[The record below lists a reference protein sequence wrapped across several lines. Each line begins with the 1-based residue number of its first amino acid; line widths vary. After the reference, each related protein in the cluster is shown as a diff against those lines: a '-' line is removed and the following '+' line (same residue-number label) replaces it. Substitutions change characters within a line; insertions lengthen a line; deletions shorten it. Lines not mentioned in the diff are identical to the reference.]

1 MIAPG
6 SCTTALDTLRAAR
19 DWFAEDPMRV
29 CYEVFARDADGYG
42 IPWGALR
49 GTEVGKACSFGALI
63 MFSATEQ
70 VKYEAGAFFLDAI
83 GKPTD
88 NLEELFIWHDEKSM
102 KGDNLLAAFD
112 RAIAL
117 AEGTAP

>member
-29 CYEVFARDADGYG
+29 CYEVFALDADGHG

-49 GTEVGKACSFGALI
+49 GTGACKACSYGALI

-70 VKYEAGAFFLDAI
+70 VQYNAAAFFLHAI
-83 GKPTD
+83 GEPTD
-88 NLEELFIWHDEKSM
+88 DLNGLFIWHDEESM
-102 KGDNLLAAFD
+102 KDGNLLAAFD